1 MLLDWRH
8 VFMLFAAL
16 KEARRVQPVGQ
27 AEIEQAIKGREYAAN
42 S

>member
-16 KEARRVQPVGQ
+16 KEARRVQLVGQ
-27 AEIEQAIKGREYAAN
+27 TEIKQAIKGREYAAN